1 MINIR
6 KMKKTYALLLAF
18 VLLLSSFGILSNGTS
33 FKEYGVDISSHN
45 GELDFNRIK
54 AAGKSFVILRVGYSY
69 YETGKKDDRFE
80 EYYAAAKAAGL
91 NVGAYI
97 YSYAESVEDAKL
109 DAKHVLSWIEGKKFE
124 YPIFFDIE
132 DEEYQGGLTTQ
143 TRTEMCLAFMLTM
156 KDSGYLAGVYASQN
170 WFNNYLDKNALSGY
184 PLWLAK
190 WTSDGTDS
198 SGSSESYNLWQY
210 TSSGKID
217 GMSCFFDFDV
227 CYTDYPTYIKD
238 KGLNGYTPTPKIPF
252 TDVKETA
259 WYYNSVKYC
268 YEKGYLSGT
277 GKTIF
282 SPEMNMTR
290 GMFVTVIGSIEKI
303 NASDYKTSPFLD
315 VDMTEYYG
323 PYVEWARQKSIVSG
337 MGENKFEPDEAITR
351 EQMCRIICTYADAMD
366 ITFGN
371 LKEAHFKDEDKIS
384 PWAYE
389 SVMRLANAGVV
400 SGMGGDIF
408 SPKSMTTRAQ
418 CAEII
423 KRIT

>member
-1 MINIR
+1 
-6 KMKKTYALLLAF
+6 MKKTYALLLAF

-217 GMSCFFDFDV
+217 GMSCF
-227 CYTDYPTYIKD
+227 
-238 KGLNGYTPTPKIPF
+238 
-252 TDVKETA
+252 
-259 WYYNSVKYC
+259 
-268 YEKGYLSGT
+268 
-277 GKTIF
+277 
-282 SPEMNMTR
+282 
-290 GMFVTVIGSIEKI
+290 SI
-303 NASDYKTSPFLD
+303 L
-315 VDMTEYYG
+315 
-323 PYVEWARQKSIVSG
+323 
-337 MGENKFEPDEAITR
+337 
-351 EQMCRIICTYADAMD
+351 TYATQT
-366 ITFGN
+366 ILHI
-371 LKEAHFKDEDKIS
+371 LKIRDLTAIHPHRKY
-384 PWAYE
+384 PLR
-389 SVMRLANAGVV
+389 M
-400 SGMGGDIF
+400 
-408 SPKSMTTRAQ
+408 
-418 CAEII
+418 
-423 KRIT
+423 